1 MKVKY
6 NPELTLTTA
15 ERQNIKDVIEYLDS
29 HDICQHIDC
38 ECIHECSAQN
48 CPFHSIDDDMEA
60 LKHKL
65 AHILDTSKE
74 G

>member
-6 NPELTLTTA
+6 NPEITMTTA
-15 ERQNIKDVIEYLDS
+15 ERQNIKDIIEYLDS
-29 HDICQHIDC
+29 HVICQHIDC
-38 ECIHECSAQN
+38 DCISDCSVED

-60 LKHKL
+60 LKNKL
-65 AHILDTSKE
+65 AHILAITKE

>member
-6 NPELTLTTA
+6 NPEITLTTA
-15 ERQNIKDVIEYLDS
+15 ERQNIKDIIEYLDN
-29 HDICQHIDC
+29 HDICQQMDC
-38 ECIHECSAQN
+38 GCLNDCSPEI

-60 LKHKL
+60 LKAKL
-65 AHILDTSKE
+65 AHILATTKE